1 MRDGF
6 RAKEKKGT
14 SRFTD
19 VPHVE
24 VNKAVQYVYP
34 DVDDGG
40 SKGLINKDVSFE
52 GVFLQIMI
60 AFFIVILFDEQI
72 SLYLYKLDSE
82 YSEYSSHLTRSK

>member
-1 MRDGF
+1 MQLEFRFCSHVDENKELFTLYVDRVMRDGF

-40 SKGLINKDVSFE
+40 SEGLMNKDVSFL
-52 GVFLQIMI
+52 GCFV
-60 AFFIVILFDEQI
+60 AN
-72 SLYLYKLDSE
+72 
-82 YSEYSSHLTRSK
+82 